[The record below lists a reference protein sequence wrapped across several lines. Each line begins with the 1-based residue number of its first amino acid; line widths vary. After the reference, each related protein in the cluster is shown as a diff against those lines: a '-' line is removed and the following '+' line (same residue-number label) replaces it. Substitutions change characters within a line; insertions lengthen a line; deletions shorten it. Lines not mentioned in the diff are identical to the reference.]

1 MYCKFNYDEFCIV
14 EVKNILSLLPDD
26 LLEEL
31 ALETGVNKYSKKL
44 QGEVIFKLLLHC
56 ILSHKDNS
64 LRIMTSAYESIAFNL
79 LNAPLNK
86 RSICYSSISERL
98 SSIDSLYFE
107 KVYHKCVEIY
117 GPLIEEK
124 SNAIIRFDSTIVA
137 LSSKLLQIGYLLKGG
152 DAAHVRQLKYTVG
165 FSEIPTS
172 IHFFQEQ
179 KYTSENAALKEAIID
194 YEPMKSNPIRVF
206 DRGITSRKTHDELTE
221 KNIPFISRINIKS
234 KNIIHQENVIK
245 NPIETSSLMI
255 FEDSWIH
262 LYSYKSVQA
271 KHPVRCI
278 KAESKETKEVFWF
291 VTNVA
296 DLSAE
301 EITNIYKRRWDIEV
315 FFKFLKQ
322 ELNFSHLLNRSE
334 NGARVVLYATLIAA
348 ILLLVYKKK
357 NKLTGYKI
365 MKLQFV
371 QEIEKLIM
379 LDIVIMCGGSAHK
392 AIKLLNINSS

>member
-1 MYCKFNYDEFCIV
+1 M
-14 EVKNILSLLPDD
+14 EVNKILSLLPND

-31 ALETGVNKYSKKL
+31 ALETNVNKYSKKL

-64 LRIMTSAYESIAFNL
+64 LRIMASAYESIAFNL
-79 LNAPLNK
+79 LSTPISK
-86 RSICYSSISERL
+86 RSIRYSSISERL

-117 GPLIEEK
+117 GPLIEDK
-124 SNAIIRFDSTIVA
+124 SNTIIRFDSTIVA

-152 DAAHVRQLKYTVG
+152 DAAHVRQIKYTVG
-165 FSEIPTS
+165 LSEIPRS

-179 KYTSENAALKEAIID
+179 KYTSENVALKEAVLE
-194 YEPMKSNPIRVF
+194 YEPVKSNPIRVF

-221 KNIPFISRINIKS
+221 KNIPFISRVNVNCKY
-234 KNIIHQENVIK
+234 IIHRENVIK
-245 NPIETSSLMI
+245 SVIETPSLI
-255 FEDSWIH
+255 IIEDSWMY
-262 LYSYKSVQA
+262 LYSDKSIRA
-271 KHPVRCI
+271 KHPIRCI
-278 KAESKETKEVFWF
+278 KAEKKETKEVFWF
-291 VTNVA
+291 VTNVTE
-296 DLSAE
+296 LSAE
-301 EITNIYKRRWDIEV
+301 EITNIYKKRWDIEV

-334 NGARVVLYATLIAA
+334 NGAKVVLYATLIAA

-357 NKLTGYKI
+357 NKLIGYKI

-379 LDIVIMCGGSAHK
+379 LDIVIMCDGNPEK
-392 AIKLLNINSS
+392 AIKLLKINSS